1 MFDEYG
7 LQRASDLDDAPLPT
21 LRHFVYCSRAA
32 HCVDDAEVGRIVESA
47 QRSNRAHGITGVLVY
62 GGGVFFQW
70 IEGPPAQIQNLIANL
85 HSDPRHYDIVSL
97 SQSEEKRER
106 LYPNWEMERVE
117 TEDIR
122 VVLKDALESVED
134 ENSAAAIKRILDN
147 FGSAPLLPSG

>member
-7 LQRASDLDDAPLPT
+7 LQRASEVDDAPLHT
-21 LRHFVYCSRAA
+21 LRYFVYCSRAA
-32 HCVDDAEVGRIVESA
+32 DGVDDAEVGRIVEAA
-47 QRSNRAHGITGVLVY
+47 QRSNRARGITGVLVF

-70 IEGPPAQIQNLIANL
+70 IEGPPAQIQSLIASL

-117 TEDIR
+117 ADEMR

-134 ENSAAAIKRILDN
+134 ENNAAALERILNRFD
-147 FGSAPLLPSG
+147 STPLLSLG